1 MCQTTGTDISCC
13 LIDICFRVCH
23 CNIERLQWP
32 IIISINYWHFL
43 KRNYDLH
50 SISTIYDFSSEK
62 FHLFQFMSIILVF
75 VFSLD
80 SILYCK
86 ARIKWDTL
94 SVRLG
99 VCTLTYGSN
108 SKYWPF
114 KWKGLKF
121 FPRILKYL
129 LGLTTLLLCYNLLKI
144 DCLYI

>member
-1 MCQTTGTDISCC
+1 MYQTAGTDISCC

-23 CNIERLQWP
+23 CNIVRLQWP
-32 IIISINYWHFL
+32 IVISINYWHFL

-86 ARIKWDTL
+86 AIHDIFSLNFNTL
-94 SVRLG
+94 KCIIWCKDKMGHTVSEIG
-99 VCTLTYGSN
+99 CMHSDI
-108 SKYWPF
+108 WF
-114 KWKGLKF
+114 KLQ
-121 FPRILKYL
+121 ILAF
-129 LGLTTLLLCYNLLKI
+129 
-144 DCLYI
+144 